1 MFCMF
6 CACLICFYLR
16 ATVSVVFYLAVLF
29 RDVLLYCYY
38 LHVYVLFLNKWYSRS
53 SHRAIAIVGW
63 SAINCASSS
72 IHYRRVAHART
83 CLFKFLSLSLSMH
96 AYCLRLCDANRVNA
110 VDVLHLKTW
119 VWHLE
124 FCLYVKYLE
133 INKRRNRFWYSGRHL
148 RFMVKDLL
156 PLNMAICSPAIFKNS
171 ARSASFFLHYWFFN
185 VARCNFT
192 VPGYRGSLETEPLDR
207 WYTT

>member
-83 CLFKFLSLSLSMH
+83 CLFKFLSLSLSLCMH
-96 AYCLRLCDANRVNA
+96 TAYDCVMLIVLTPLMCFTSKHECGIWNFVYTLNISRSINDETVSGIQDAI
-110 VDVLHLKTW
+110 L
-119 VWHLE
+119 
-124 FCLYVKYLE
+124 
-133 INKRRNRFWYSGRHL
+133 
-148 RFMVKDLL
+148 DLWWR
-156 PLNMAICSPAIFKNS
+156 IYF
-171 ARSASFFLHYWFFN
+171 R
-185 VARCNFT
+185 
-192 VPGYRGSLETEPLDR
+192 
-207 WYTT
+207 